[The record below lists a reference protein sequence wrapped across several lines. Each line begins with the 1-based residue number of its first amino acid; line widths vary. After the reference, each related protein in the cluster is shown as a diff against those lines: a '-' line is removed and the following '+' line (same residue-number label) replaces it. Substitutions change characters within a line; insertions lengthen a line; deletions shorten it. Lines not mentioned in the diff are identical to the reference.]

1 MKHRT
6 DMKQSRSMSLV
17 EALANVATGYGVAVI
32 TQIAV
37 FPIFELHT
45 TMADNLTIGAIFTVV
60 SFIRSYALRRAFETL
75 RDRA

>member
-1 MKHRT
+1 
-6 DMKQSRSMSLV
+6 MSLV

-45 TMADNLTIGAIFTVV
+45 TMADNLTIGAFFTVV
-60 SFIRSYALRRAFETL
+60 SFIRSYALRRAFETF

>member
-45 TMADNLTIGAIFTVV
+45 TLVDNLTIGAIFTVV
-60 SFIRSYALRRAFETL
+60 SFIRSYVLRRAFETL